1 MIGTL
6 DLIASDN
13 GTSRIYNAENG
24 IGTPHVYP
32 YYIGLVVACYDC
44 HELSIYQLFCTY
56 TDFTIRELT

>member
-24 IGTPHVYP
+24 IGAPTSTP
-32 YYIGLVVACYDC
+32 
-44 HELSIYQLFCTY
+44 T
-56 TDFTIRELT
+56 T